1 MSLNIEKTRK
11 KLHPSQQNTQQSTK
25 KPVVSEF
32 YDEIVFLNA
41 SERFAQI
48 LNTPPKINNGGKLIN
63 MIKIEEDN
71 ASNEIFNEN
80 DGKNLMDYSYFFTK
94 FDENPQQN
102 NLSDALA
109 FIQSEVNS
117 LKEKIR
123 GIEENIV
130 DLNKEIGDDKF
141 I

>member
-1 MSLNIEKTRK
+1 
-11 KLHPSQQNTQQSTK
+11 
-25 KPVVSEF
+25 
-32 YDEIVFLNA
+32 
-41 SERFAQI
+41 
-48 LNTPPKINNGGKLIN
+48 

-71 ASNEIFNEN
+71 AASEGFVES

-130 DLNKEIGDDKF
+130 EMSKEIGDDKF